1 MMPENK
7 AELPKKPEFIINGK
21 IGGVKL
27 NDFTYTGALL
37 NNKLQGINK
46 ISKENKLKHI
56 LSQNLI

>member
-37 NNKLQGINK
+37 NNKLQGISK

-56 LSQNLI
+56 LS